1 MRLGASKRLNPPTIT
16 IIMSMHTPNQPDFS
30 RRDFVKLSAVTTGA
44 AVLTNLGANTVMGA
58 TSGSD
63 RIRVGVIGAGGRGRG
78 AAQNCL
84 ESSPGVEIVAIGDLF
99 QRQVDS
105 AEAAIKKF
113 AAEKKLPE
121 PKMQKFSGFDNFKK
135 VLAADIDMVIL
146 AAPPG
151 FRPSH
156 FEAAVNAGKH
166 IFTEKPVAVDPA
178 GIRQFLAAARKAKEK
193 RLGVVSGLQRRHQP
207 SYLET
212 MKRIHGGDLG
222 ELVGGQCYWN
232 GTGIWFREKN
242 DPKFPELAKMSDLEW
257 QCWNWYHWDW
267 LSGDQIVEQ
276 HIHNLDVMNWAYGGP
291 PVKFYGMGG
300 RQTRDDPKG
309 NIWDHFA
316 VEMEY
321 ANGARVMSMCRHTP
335 KSTQRVTERIVGT
348 KGWSHTE
355 QSGEAFIKGAKAFKY
370 AGALPNPYVVEHT
383 DLIASIRKND
393 PLNEGEQ
400 VAYSTLT
407 AIGGRMSA
415 YTGREISWKWL
426 LEGSK
431 LDIFPKEIKA
441 GPGHFPGVAMPGKID
456 LV

>member
-1 MRLGASKRLNPPTIT
+1 MN
-16 IIMSMHTPNQPDFS
+16 TPLQSDLS
-30 RRDFVKLSAVTTGA
+30 RRDFVKLSALTSGA
-44 AVLTNLGANTVMGA
+44 AVLAGLAGNKVMGA
-58 TSGSD
+58 TAGSD

-99 QRQVDS
+99 QRQVDG
-105 AEAAIKKF
+105 AETAIKKF
-113 AAEKKLPE
+113 AADKKLPE
-121 PKMQKFSGFDNFKK
+121 QKMQKFWGFDNYQK

-151 FRPSH
+151 FRPTH

-193 RLGVVSGLQRRHQP
+193 RLAVVSGLQRRHQP
-207 SYLET
+207 SYIAT
-212 MKRIHGGDLG
+212 MERIHGGDMG

-232 GTGIWFREKN
+232 GTGIWYREKN
-242 DPKFPELAKMSDLEW
+242 DPKFPELAGMSDLEW

-276 HIHNLDVMNWAYGGP
+276 HIHNLDVMNWAFGGP

-309 NIWDHFA
+309 NIWDHFS

-321 ANGARVMSMCRHTP
+321 GNGARVMSMCRHTP
-335 KSTQRVTERIVGT
+335 KSTQRVTERLVGT

-355 QSGEAFIKGAKAFKY
+355 QSGEAFIKGEKPFKF

-383 DLIASIRKND
+383 DLIASIRKNE
-393 PLNEGEQ
+393 PLNEGER
-400 VAYSTLT
+400 VAMSTLT

-426 LEGSK
+426 MEGSK
-431 LDIFPKEIKA
+431 LDIFPKDIRA
-441 GPGHFPGVAMPGKID
+441 GAGHFPVVAMPGKID

>member
-1 MRLGASKRLNPPTIT
+1 MN
-16 IIMSMHTPNQPDFS
+16 TPNSSPFS
-30 RRDFVKLSAVTTGA
+30 RRDFVKLSAVGTGA
-44 AVLTNLGANTVMGA
+44 AVAASLGASRVMAA
-58 TSGSD
+58 TAGSD
-63 RIRVGVIGAGGRGRG
+63 RIRVGVIGCGGRGRG

-84 ESSPGVEIVAIGDLF
+84 ESAAGIEIVALGDLF
-99 QRQVDS
+99 QRQVDG
-105 AEAAIKKF
+105 AETAIKKF

-121 PKMQKFSGFDNFKK
+121 QKMQKFSGFDAYQK
-135 VLAADIDMVIL
+135 VLAAGIDMVIL

-151 FRPSH
+151 FRPMH
-156 FEAAVNAGKH
+156 FEASVNAGKH

-178 GIRQFLAAARKAKEK
+178 GIRQFLAAVKKSKEK
-193 RLGVVSGLQRRHQP
+193 NLAVVSGLQRRHQP
-207 SYLET
+207 SYIET
-212 MKRIHGGDLG
+212 MKRIHGGDMG

-242 DPKFPELAKMSDLEW
+242 DPKFPELASMSDFEW

-276 HIHNLDVMNWAYGGP
+276 HIHNIDVMNWAFDGP

-335 KSTQRVTERIVGT
+335 KSTQRVSERIIGT

-355 QSGEAFIKGAKAFKY
+355 QSGEAFIKGDKAYKF

-383 DLIASIRKND
+383 DLIASIRKNQ
-393 PLNEGEQ
+393 PLNEGER

-426 LEGSK
+426 IEGSK
-431 LDIFPKEIKA
+431 LDIFPKKV
-441 GPGHFPGVAMPGKID
+441 GPGPGLFGAVAMPGKVD

>member
-1 MRLGASKRLNPPTIT
+1 MN
-16 IIMSMHTPNQPDFS
+16 TPLLPELS
-30 RRDFVKLSAVTTGA
+30 RRDFVKLSAVTSGA
-44 AVLTNLGANTVMGA
+44 AVLASMGGNKVMAA
-58 TSGSD
+58 TAGSD
-63 RIRVGVIGAGGRGRG
+63 KIRVGVIGCGGRGRG

-99 QRQVDS
+99 QRQVDG

-113 AAEKKLPE
+113 AAEKKLNQPAI
-121 PKMQKFSGFDNFKK
+121 QKFSGFDNYEK
-135 VLAADIDMVIL
+135 VLATDIDMVIL

-151 FRPSH
+151 FRPVH

-178 GIRQFLAAARKAKEK
+178 GIRQFLAAAKKAKEK
-193 RLGVVSGLQRRHQP
+193 RLAVVSGLQRRHQP
-207 SYLET
+207 SYLAT
-212 MKRIHGGDLG
+212 MERIHGGDMG

-232 GTGIWFREKN
+232 GTGIWYREKN
-242 DPKFPELAKMSDLEW
+242 DPKFPELANATDLEW

-276 HIHNLDVMNWAYGGP
+276 HIHNIDVMNWAFGGP

-321 ANGARVMSMCRHTP
+321 GNGARVMSMCRHTP

-348 KGWSHTE
+348 KGWAHTE
-355 QSGEAFIKGAKAFKY
+355 QSGEAFIKGSKPFKY
-370 AGALPNPYVVEHT
+370 EGALPNPYVVEHT
-383 DLIASIRKND
+383 DLIASIRSNN
-393 PLNEGEQ
+393 PLNESER
-400 VAYSTLT
+400 VAMSTLT

-426 LEGSK
+426 MEGSK
-431 LDIFPKEIKA
+431 LDIFPKEIRPGA
-441 GPGHFPGVAMPGKID
+441 GHFPVAAMPGKID

>member
-1 MRLGASKRLNPPTIT
+1 MNAPLNT
-16 IIMSMHTPNQPDFS
+16 DLS
-30 RRDFVKLSAVTTGA
+30 RRDFVKISAAGTSA
-44 AVLTNLGANTVMGA
+44 AVLGGIGVTRAMGA

-63 RIRVGVIGAGGRGRG
+63 KIRVGVIGCGGRGRG

-84 ESSPGVEIVAIGDLF
+84 EAAPGVEIVALGDLF
-99 QRQVDS
+99 PRQVDS

-113 AAEKKLPE
+113 AAEKNLNQPA
-121 PKMQKFSGFDNFKK
+121 MLKFSGFDNFQK

-151 FRPSH
+151 FRPTH
-156 FEAAVNAGKH
+156 FEAAVNANKH
-166 IFTEKPVAVDPA
+166 IFCEKPVAVDPV
-178 GIRQFLAAARKAKEK
+178 GIRQFIAATKKAKEK
-193 RLGVVSGLQRRHQP
+193 RLAVVAGTQRRHQQ

-212 MKRIHGGDLG
+212 IKRIQDGEMG

-232 GTGIWFREKN
+232 GTGIWFREKK
-242 DPKFPELAKMSDLEW
+242 DWLANLSDFEW

-267 LSGDQIVEQ
+267 ICGDQIVEQ
-276 HIHNLDVMNWAYGGP
+276 HVHNIDVMNWAFGGP
-291 PVKFYGMGG
+291 PVKFVGMGG
-300 RQTRDDPKG
+300 RQSRGAIPG

-335 KSTQRVTERIVGT
+335 KSTPRVAEHLVGS
-348 KGWSHTE
+348 KGVADLNQQFLAT
-355 QSGEAFIKGAKAFKY
+355 IKGARPFNY
-370 AGALPNPYVVEHT
+370 SGPTPDPYVVEHT
-383 DLIASIRKND
+383 DLIRSIRAND

-400 VAYSTLT
+400 VAISCMT

-426 LEGSK
+426 MEGSK
-431 LDIFPKEIKA
+431 LDIFPKECKP
-441 GPGHFPGVAMPGKID
+441 GPGVFTKVPMPGESE